1 MPVYKN
7 QDNGTWYVS
16 VYYKDWENNQSRK
29 VKRGFKTKRDAQEWE
44 REFLSKQAGD
54 LSMNFETFVD
64 IYKADMKDRIKEHTW
79 IGKNA
84 IIDKKILPYFK
95 NKKINEIK
103 PSDIRAWQNEMMAY
117 RSPSD
122 KAYSPT
128 YLKSI
133 HNQLSA
139 IFNHAVRYYDLR
151 NNPAAKAGNI
161 GKKESDRE
169 MLFWTKE
176 EYLKFADVMM
186 DKPVSFYAFEMLYWC
201 GLRLGEMLA
210 LTPSDFDFQKETVRI
225 NKSYQRF
232 DCRDV
237 ITDPKTPKS
246 KRTVKMPAFLAEEMQ
261 DYIHSIYGIEDDDRI
276 FQITK
281 SYMHHEMERGCK
293 LADVK
298 RIRIHDLRH
307 PYVKHTTKIFSLRLM
322 NFQAQA
328 YPDARRK
335 TRRACQLLRVDKAKA
350 LSVHSAIES
359 DFHICYLN
367 RKCLGFCMRS
377 QCAYRGTPAPGR
389 SATRPARWSAC
400 PH

>member
-7 QDNGTWYVS
+7 QDNSTWYVS

-54 LSMNFETFVD
+54 LNMNFETFVD

-293 LADVK
+293 LANVK

-307 PYVKHTTKIFSLRLM
+307 SHVSLLIDM
-322 NFQAQA
+322 GFNAVDIA
-328 YPDARRK
+328 N
-335 TRRACQLLRVDKAKA
+335 RVGHESIDITFRYAHMFPNKQSEIANK
-350 LSVHSAIES
+350 LNIE
-359 DFHICYLN
+359 
-367 RKCLGFCMRS
+367 
-377 QCAYRGTPAPGR
+377 RGVDNVGEK
-389 SATRPARWSAC
+389 S
-400 PH
+400 